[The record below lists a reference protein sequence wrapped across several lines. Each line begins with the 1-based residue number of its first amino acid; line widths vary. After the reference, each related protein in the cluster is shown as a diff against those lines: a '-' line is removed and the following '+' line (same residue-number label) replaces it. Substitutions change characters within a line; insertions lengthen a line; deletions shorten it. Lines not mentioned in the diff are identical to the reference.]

1 MVIPDVNLL
10 IYAYDSRSPYHQR
23 ARKWW
28 EGLLNGEREVGLT
41 WPVIRGFLRITT
53 QRAFAE
59 EPLSG
64 EKAREYIDS
73 WLCRSVVTNLVEGP
87 DHWKLFSKVLVESGV
102 SGPLISDAVLATYAI
117 EYRAELH
124 SNDLD
129 FGRFSGFRWVNPLE
143 TRA

>member
-10 IYAYDSRSPYHQR
+10 IYSYDSRSPFHER

-28 EGLLNGEREVGLT
+28 EGLLNGEQEVGLA

-53 QRAFAE
+53 KRSFSS
-59 EPLSG
+59 EPLSVD
-64 EKAREYIDS
+64 KARGFVDS
-73 WLCRSVVTNLVEGP
+73 WLRRSVVTTVVEGAE
-87 DHWKLFSKVLVESGV
+87 HWSIFAKVLRESEV
-102 SGPLISDAVLATYAI
+102 SGSLISDAVLATYAI

-129 FGRFSGFRWVNPLE
+129 FGRFSGFRWVNPL
-143 TRA
+143 AVS